1 MTLHTL
7 AIPKVYSVEAMP
19 DYWIAEG
26 TDGCLYKVPSQPGG
40 WLQGD
45 KYDGKENELT
55 QVAPEKARAI
65 VWLTYGDLGPVTIAV
80 G

>member
-1 MTLHTL
+1 MSLHTPT
-7 AIPKVYSVEAMP
+7 IPKIYSVDNLP
-19 DYWIAEG
+19 NFWIAEG

-45 KYDGKENELT
+45 RYSGQKSELKP
-55 QVAPEKARAI
+55 VAPEKARAI
-65 VWLTYGDLGPVTIAV
+65 LWLTYGDMGSVRIAE

>member
-1 MTLHTL
+1 MTLHTHT
-7 AIPKVYSVEAMP
+7 IPKVYSVDTMP
-19 DYWIAEG
+19 NYWVAEG
-26 TDGCLYKVPSQPGG
+26 TDGFLYKVPSQPGG

-45 KYDGKENELT
+45 KYEGQKAELR

-65 VWLTYGDLGPVTIAV
+65 VWLTYGDLGTVTIAE

>member
-1 MTLHTL
+1 MTLHTHT
-7 AIPKVYSVEAMP
+7 IPKVYSVDAMP

-45 KYDGKENELT
+45 RYDGQNAELKP
-55 QVAPEKARAI
+55 VAPEKARAI
-65 VWLTYGDLGPVTIAV
+65 VWLTYGDLGTVTIAE